1 MIVFL
6 KAASNGESNE
16 QINHI
21 YYAEQHTNKHSLAH
35 TIMTVTELLR
45 NDNRMKL
52 FYRYHRPFKQLVIKL
67 YKKYGA
73 KSQYTRTDPGI
84 SYALNHLMRVL
95 YIRNMQ
101 KPGSQQGGNTPTAT
115 MHSAFKANRQQSAQQ
130 LNINTEFDSKSPR
143 ICSNSDCKNE
153 ETKVGLSIRSDLDNF
168 NFLPKVFYCS
178 KQKVIILK
186 RLRK

>member
-21 YYAEQHTNKHSLAH
+21 FYAEQHTNKHSLAH

-73 KSQYTRTDPGI
+73 KSQYIRTDPGI

-95 YIRNMQ
+95 YIKNMQ
-101 KPGSQQGGNTPTAT
+101 QQQQPGSQQGANTPTAT
-115 MHSAFKANRQQSAQQ
+115 MHSALKANRQQSAQQ
-130 LNINTEFDSKSPR
+130 LNANSEFDSKSPR
-143 ICSNSDCKNE
+143 ICSNSECKNE
-153 ETKVGLSIRSDLDNF
+153 ETKVSVLF
-168 NFLPKVFYCS
+168 
-178 KQKVIILK
+178 IIY
-186 RLRK
+186 RPNS